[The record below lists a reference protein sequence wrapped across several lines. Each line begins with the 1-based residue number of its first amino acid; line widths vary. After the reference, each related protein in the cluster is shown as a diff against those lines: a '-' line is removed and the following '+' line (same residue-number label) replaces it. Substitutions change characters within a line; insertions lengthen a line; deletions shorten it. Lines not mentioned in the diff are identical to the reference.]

1 MIEQNENKDAA
12 YLKSLELA
20 KKILPNGPLAIRM
33 AKKAVNSGNQ
43 ISLEAGLAVEEACYD
58 QIIPTNDRIEG
69 LKAFIEKR
77 TPIYKG
83 E

>member
-1 MIEQNENKDAA
+1 MIEQNERKDAA

-20 KKILPNGPLAIRM
+20 KKILPNGPLAIKM

-43 ISLEAGLAVEEACYD
+43 ISLEAGFAVEEACYD
-58 QIIPTNDRIEG
+58 QIIPTKDRVEG
-69 LKAFIEKR
+69 LTAFVEKR
-77 TPIYKG
+77 TPVYKG